1 MNGVEIEIKK
11 HFGEVAEIGV
21 DEWCDEM
28 RRWGRL
34 WIRFGEEKSDLGCFR
49 IDELNDLLKREIQGF
64 FHNARFYLFNA
75 IEGVKNGVMVFKEK
89 GEVIGVWID
98 IDRDISDVKRIYEKL
113 PEATFLIFTGR
124 FWALL
129 WLLEDGFYEKGKRD
143 DFEELK
149 NLMLQ
154 VIDDDEIKKEM
165 KAKHITNAMVRV
177 INTENTKTGKMVRWF
192 RIGEG
197 KIWKVED
204 LKKELIER
212 GAVLGRQEE
221 QVERQRQE
229 QEKTSISISIST
241 TKKIPDCLNH
251 CGLAKFLW
259 SNFDDGIKY
268 EGWRLL
274 SYFAVL
280 NKEFRGEFEKRSR
293 EWEEMYPERAEQTTE
308 KRLKIS
314 EKDLQRGG
322 GFFYCST
329 ISGIPVEDLRIFHS
343 RLDFHPCSE
352 CPFRNYNRRP
362 FELFSIPEG
371 YELKGNVL
379 YKGSREIAVNF
390 DLNKIEKI
398 VISDDYENMWIFVRD
413 DDGVKEL
420 NFEKENALRLFF
432 GVLGNIQ
439 VFKDFLI
446 KFIKENEH
454 IIYKK
459 PSFSGY
465 NDGVWKILWRDYF
478 TAVVSDN
485 FDLSQRGDVE
495 KWKSEWFN
503 ICDFV
508 IREKDVI
515 TALLVGNALRFLK
528 RDYWGFAPAIVLLGD
543 RGSGKTIRLKMINSL
558 IRKPS
563 VVDYYQM
570 TPAFLLNNIGKIR
583 GFITIDEFLTSGQED
598 ERTLALLGLLNI
610 SGKFTARAKYPENYN
625 TILMAGEETSFRFW
639 GKQGL
644 NRRVL
649 RLILKKDDEG
659 KWKRCVEF
667 YREAIQNLE
676 ENYGFL
682 YTISDKILE
691 VEKKIGFLNLD
702 LKVEEI
708 EHRDIIEKALRMFFS
723 FCVVLGACKLEDVY
737 GLIEEFASLS
747 VETQEK
753 AYETAILQSIIKILD
768 VLNKMFEQEKRKK
781 VYLDE
786 VLQRVPSAIPYKDEI
801 SLIFC
806 DGWSKNEYEKNG
818 KMYKHIKT
826 FSISRNTPIFQSYKN
841 ERFWTSSEF
850 MNYIRE
856 KRERMKREYG
866 RDIWEKITD
875 EKIYQIVQGFLSDD
889 VLQNENGNLKSG
901 ENGGAN
907 KMENKFKIKDD
918 TVFQNYERYDDDE
931 TIYFDDSG

>member
-1 MNGVEIEIKK
+1 MNGLIEGVRNLFGKEIE
-11 HFGEVAEIGV
+11 EIGV
-21 DEWCDEM
+21 DEWCEVM
-28 RRWGRL
+28 KERWKRL
-34 WIRFGEEKSDLGCFR
+34 WIRFGKDVRNELGEFEVEELRELLGKGVKG
-49 IDELNDLLKREIQGF
+49 ILD
-64 FHNARFYLFNA
+64 NARFYLCNA
-75 IEGVKNGVMVFKEK
+75 IEGVKEGKMVFKDK
-89 GEVIGVWID
+89 GDVIGVWID
-98 IDRDISDVKRIYEKL
+98 IDRDIEGVRKIYEKL
-113 PEATFLIFTGR
+113 PQPTFLVFTGR
-124 FWALL
+124 FWALVWFL
-129 WLLEDGFYEKGKRD
+129 DDGIYEKGKRD
-143 DFEELK
+143 DFEDLK

-154 VIDDDEIKKEM
+154 LIDDDEIKREM

-177 INTENTKTGKMVRWF
+177 INTKNTKTGELVKWF
-192 RIGEG
+192 RIG

-212 GAVLGRQEE
+212 GAVLGEQQQED
-221 QVERQRQE
+221 RQE

-241 TKKIPDCLNH
+241 TIPNCLNH
-251 CGLAKFLW
+251 CPLGKYLW
-259 SNFDDGIKY
+259 SNFDDGLKY
-268 EGWRLL
+268 EGWRFL

-280 NKEFRGEFEKRSR
+280 NKDFRREFETRSK
-293 EWEEMYPERAEQTTE
+293 EWEKLYPERVEQTTE
-308 KRLKIS
+308 QRLKIS
-314 EKDLQRGG
+314 ERDLQKGG

-329 ISGIPVEDLRIFHS
+329 ISELENLGIFHS

-362 FELFSIPEG
+362 YELFSIPEG

-439 VFKDFLI
+439 VLKDFLI

-459 PSFSGY
+459 PGFSGY
-465 NDGVWKILWRDYF
+465 ENGVWKILWRDYF
-478 TAVVSDN
+478 TAVVSEK
-485 FDLSQRGDVE
+485 FDLSQKGDVE
-495 KWKSEWFN
+495 KWKLEWFN

-508 IREKDVI
+508 MREKDVI

-558 IRKPS
+558 IRKPN

-570 TPAFLLNNIGKIR
+570 TPAFLSNDIGKIR

-598 ERTLALLGLLNI
+598 DRTLALLGLLNI

-659 KWKRCVEF
+659 KWKRCVDF
-667 YREAIQNLE
+667 YREALRNLD

-682 YTISDKILE
+682 HTIADKILE
-691 VEKKIGFLNLD
+691 IEREIRFLDLD

-723 FCVVLGACKLEDVY
+723 FCVVMGACKLEDVY
-737 GLIEEFASLS
+737 DLIYEFASLS

-753 AYETAILQSIIKILD
+753 AYETAIHQSIIKILD
-768 VLNKMFEQEKRKK
+768 VLNKMFETEKRKK

-786 VLQRVPSAIPYKDEI
+786 VLQRVPSAIPYRDEI

-806 DGWSKNEYEKNG
+806 DGWS
-818 KMYKHIKT
+818 IKKFADKYGEQRIYIRNFT
-826 FSISRNTPIFQSYKN
+826 ISPNSPIFQNFKN
-841 ERFWTSSEF
+841 VRSWTSSEF

-856 KRERMKREYG
+856 KRERMKKEYG
-866 RDIWEKITD
+866 RDIWEKIPD
-875 EKIYQIVQGFLSDD
+875 EKICLIVQGFLSDA
-889 VLQNENGNLKSG
+889 ENSN
-901 ENGGAN
+901 AN
-907 KMENKFKIKDD
+907 STNTNDGKIIKIKDD
-918 TVFQNYERYDDDE
+918 TVFQIDTQNDDE
-931 TIYFDDSG
+931 IYFDDS

>member
-1 MNGVEIEIKK
+1 MNGLEIVKNLFGKEIE
-11 HFGEVAEIGV
+11 EIGV
-21 DEWCDEM
+21 DEWCDVM
-28 RRWGRL
+28 KKWKRL
-34 WIRFGEEKSDLGCFR
+34 WIRFGKDGRNELGKFEVEELRGLLGSKVG
-49 IDELNDLLKREIQGF
+49 LLD
-64 FHNARFYLFNA
+64 NARFYLCNA
-75 IEGVKNGVMVFKEK
+75 IEGQKDGKMVFKDR
-89 GEVIGVWID
+89 GDVIGVWLD
-98 IDRDISDVKRIYEKL
+98 IDRDIEIVRKIYEKL
-113 PEATFLIFTGR
+113 PQATFLVFTGR
-124 FWALL
+124 WWALV
-129 WLLEDGFYEKGKRD
+129 WLLEDGIYEKGKRD
-143 DFEELK
+143 DFEDLRD
-149 NLMLQ
+149 LMLEL
-154 VIDDDEIKKEM
+154 IDDDEIKKEM

-177 INTENTKTGKMVRWF
+177 INTKNTKTGELVKWF
-192 RIGEG
+192 RIG

-212 GAVLGRQEE
+212 GAVLGKRQEE

-229 QEKTSISISIST
+229 QEKTSISISTT
-241 TKKIPDCLNH
+241 TKIPNCLNH

-259 SNFDDGIKY
+259 SNFDDGLKY

-280 NKEFRGEFEKRSR
+280 NKDFRREFEIRSK
-293 EWEEMYPERAEQTTE
+293 EWEKFYPERVEQTTE
-308 KRLKIS
+308 QRLKIS
-314 EKDLQRGG
+314 ERDLQKGG

-329 ISGIPVEDLRIFHS
+329 ISELKDLGIFHY
-343 RLDFHPCSE
+343 RLDFHPCNE

-362 FELFSIPEG
+362 YELYSIPEG

-379 YKGSREIAVNF
+379 YKGSREIAVDF

-446 KFIKENEH
+446 KFIKENVH

-465 NDGVWKILWRDYF
+465 DGGVWRILWRDYF
-478 TAVVSDN
+478 TAVVSEN
-485 FDLSQRGDVE
+485 FDLSQRGDE
-495 KWKSEWFN
+495 NKWKSEWFN

-558 IRKPS
+558 IRKPT

-659 KWKRCVEF
+659 KWKRCVDF
-667 YREAIQNLE
+667 YREALKNLE

-682 YTISDKILE
+682 HTISDKILE
-691 VEKKIGFLNLD
+691 VERNIGFLNLD
-702 LKVEEI
+702 LRVEEI

-723 FCVVLGACKLEDVY
+723 FCVVMGACKLEDVY
-737 GLIEEFASLS
+737 DLIYEFASLS

-753 AYETAILQSIIKILD
+753 AYETALHQSIIKILD
-768 VLNKMFEQEKRKK
+768 VLNKMFETEKRKK

-786 VLQRVPSAIPYKDEI
+786 VLQRVPSAIPYKEEI
-801 SLIFC
+801 ALIFC
-806 DGWSKNEYEKNG
+806 DGWSVKKFADKYGERKYIRNF
-818 KMYKHIKT
+818 T
-826 FSISRNTPIFQSYKN
+826 ISPNSPIFQNFKN
-841 ERFWTSSEF
+841 VRFWTISEF

-856 KRERMKREYG
+856 KRERMKKEYG
-866 RDIWEKITD
+866 RDIWEKIPD
-875 EKIYQIVQGFLSDD
+875 EKICLIVQGFLSDA
-889 VLQNENGNLKSG
+889 ENSD
-901 ENGGAN
+901 ENSDGRNAKTDG
-907 KMENKFKIKDD
+907 KRIKIKDD
-918 TVFQNYERYDDDE
+918 TVFQIDDTVSQDDDI
-931 TIYFDDSG
+931 IYFDNS

>member
-1 MNGVEIEIKK
+1 MNGVEIEEIKNL
-11 HFGEVAEIGV
+11 FGGFINEISV

-34 WIRFGEEKSDLGCFR
+34 WIRFGEERSDLGCFR
-49 IDELNDLLKREIQGF
+49 IDDLNKLLKREIQGF
-64 FHNARFYLFNA
+64 LHNARFYLFNA

-98 IDRDISDVKRIYEKL
+98 IDKDISDVKRIYEKL

-154 VIDDDEIKKEM
+154 LIDDDEIKREM

-212 GAVLGRQEE
+212 GAVLGRQE
-221 QVERQRQE
+221 VERQRQE

-251 CGLAKFLW
+251 CRLAKFLW
-259 SNFDDGIKY
+259 VNYDDGLTY

-274 SYFAVL
+274 SYFADL
-280 NKEFRGEFEKRSR
+280 NEEFKGEFYKRSKG
-293 EWEEMYPERAEQTTE
+293 WEEMYPERVEQTTE

-314 EKDLQRGG
+314 EKDLQKGG
-322 GFFYCST
+322 GFSYCST

-343 RLDFHPCSE
+343 RLDFHPCRE
-352 CPFRNYNRRP
+352 CSFKNYNRRP
-362 FELFSIPEG
+362 YETFLIPAG
-371 YELKGNVL
+371 YVLKGNVL
-379 YKGSREIAVNF
+379 YKGERKIAVKF

-398 VISDDYENMWIFVRD
+398 VVSEDYENMWIFVRD

-420 NFEKENALRLFF
+420 DFEKENALRLFF

-446 KFIKENEH
+446 EFTKENEH
-454 IIYKK
+454 LIYKK

-465 NDGVWKILWRDYF
+465 EKGVWRILWRDYF

-485 FDLSQRGDVE
+485 FDLSQNGDVD
-495 KWKSEWFN
+495 KWKNEWYN
-503 ICDFV
+503 ICSFV
-508 IREKDVI
+508 IEEKDVI
-515 TALLVGNALRFLK
+515 TALCIGNSLRFLK
-528 RDYWGFAPAIVLLGD
+528 RDYWGFTPAIVLLGE

-558 IRKPS
+558 IRKPV

-625 TILMAGEETSFRFW
+625 TILLAGEDTSFRFW

-659 KWKRCVEF
+659 KWKRCVNF
-667 YREAIQNLE
+667 YREAIRNLE

-682 YTISDKILE
+682 HTISDKILE
-691 VEKKIGFLNLD
+691 VERNIGFLNLN

-723 FCVVLGACKLEDVY
+723 FCVVMGACKLEDVY
-737 GLIEEFASLS
+737 DLIEEFASLS

-806 DGWSKNEYEKNG
+806 DGWSINEFEQNEKT
-818 KMYKHIKT
+818 YKYIKT

-866 RDIWEKITD
+866 QDYWGKIPD

-889 VLQNENGNLKSG
+889 IEDANGG
-901 ENGGAN
+901 EN
-907 KMENKFKIKDD
+907 KKDKIKIKDD

-931 TIYFDDSG
+931 TIYFDNDSG